1 MLNAQGKI
9 SFSQYSDLYDLV
21 VPKDNLFRQLKDL
34 CGDFDFIYDE
44 LRDKYCPDNGRMSID
59 PKVLF
64 KYLLIK
70 VIDNWSDADVVERSR
85 YDMSYKCFLGLP
97 PEQTVMIDPS
107 SLTVFRR
114 RRLRDPDLMDRLIAE
129 SLQVAGEH
137 GLVKAK
143 SIIVDSTHTRSR
155 ANRRLPSEFLQ
166 KLGRDLRRSMYAF
179 DETVREDLPEK
190 YEGGDLEKAMGYASS
205 LVEAV
210 SGMPLSR
217 LPAVSKRLNLLR
229 EAMDDIRDHFESS
242 ADPDARTGHKSAD
255 DAFFGYKTHL
265 AINQERL
272 VTAAA
277 VTSGEKPDAAYMQE
291 LIDRSRANGQEVE
304 EVIGDG
310 AYSGNDN
317 LEECEKK
324 GVAVVARLNPAV
336 ARERRVPG
344 GGFTY
349 NKDAGMYVCPAGHMA
364 VRKSIVRGATK
375 KGKSGKATR
384 KAGREVHAFDP
395 GLCVVCRRREGCFAY
410 NQTSKSISFSVPSR
424 AQGRQAEFQKTEEF
438 REKYRLRYKIEAKNA
453 DLKNN
458 LGYNRAESYG
468 IGSMTVQGAVTIYAA
483 NLKRIVRLLAEKAG
497 K

>member
-190 YEGGDLEKAMGYASS
+190 C
-205 LVEAV
+205 
-210 SGMPLSR
+210 
-217 LPAVSKRLNLLR
+217 
-229 EAMDDIRDHFESS
+229 
-242 ADPDARTGHKSAD
+242 ADRQG
-255 DAFFGYKTHL
+255 
-265 AINQERL
+265 ERC
-272 VTAAA
+272 
-277 VTSGEKPDAAYMQE
+277 D
-291 LIDRSRANGQEVE
+291 
-304 EVIGDG
+304 
-310 AYSGNDN
+310 
-317 LEECEKK
+317 
-324 GVAVVARLNPAV
+324 
-336 ARERRVPG
+336 
-344 GGFTY
+344 
-349 NKDAGMYVCPAGHMA
+349 
-364 VRKSIVRGATK
+364 
-375 KGKSGKATR
+375 
-384 KAGREVHAFDP
+384 
-395 GLCVVCRRREGCFAY
+395 
-410 NQTSKSISFSVPSR
+410 
-424 AQGRQAEFQKTEEF
+424 
-438 REKYRLRYKIEAKNA
+438 
-453 DLKNN
+453 
-458 LGYNRAESYG
+458 
-468 IGSMTVQGAVTIYAA
+468 
-483 NLKRIVRLLAEKAG
+483 
-497 K
+497 